1 MLRERVV
8 HVLPTVEGVG
18 DIRLHILSF
27 FLIFK
32 FFIFYFIFSGC
43 CCYLFPFLFTNLFFK
58 DVS

>member
-32 FFIFYFIFSGC
+32 FFILFSLIVVFIYFLSYLPIYFSK
-43 CCYLFPFLFTNLFFK
+43 T
-58 DVS
+58 

>member
-32 FFIFYFIFSGC
+32 LFTSYFIFSDC
-43 CCYLFPFLFTNLFFK
+43 CFYLFPFLLLIYFSKT
-58 DVS
+58 

>member
-32 FFIFYFIFSGC
+32 FFIF
-43 CCYLFPFLFTNLFFK
+43 FLFSLIVVFIYFLSYLLIYFSKT
-58 DVS
+58 

>member
-1 MLRERVV
+1 M

-32 FFIFYFIFSGC
+32 FFTSYFIFSDC
-43 CCYLFPFLFTNLFFK
+43 CFYLFPFLLLIYFSKT
-58 DVS
+58 

>member
-27 FLIFK
+27 FLFLNSLLLILFSLIVV
-32 FFIFYFIFSGC
+32 FIYFLSYLLIYFSK
-43 CCYLFPFLFTNLFFK
+43 T
-58 DVS
+58 

>member
-27 FLIFK
+27 FLFLNSL
-32 FFIFYFIFSGC
+32 FFILFSLIVVFIYFLSYLLIYFSK
-43 CCYLFPFLFTNLFFK
+43 T
-58 DVS
+58 